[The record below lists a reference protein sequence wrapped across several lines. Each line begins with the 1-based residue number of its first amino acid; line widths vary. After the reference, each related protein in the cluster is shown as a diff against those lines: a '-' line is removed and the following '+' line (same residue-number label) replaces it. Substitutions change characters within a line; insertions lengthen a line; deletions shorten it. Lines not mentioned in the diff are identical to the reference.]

1 MDYPNQR
8 QALLQST
15 YQSKSVI
22 HALEQQVRQLEGKL
36 HGANECISLQKK
48 SQVFLIEQRA
58 FAMNLALQ
66 KQPVGLGRS
75 KACQVLGINRSTLY
89 RRTRPDGGGVKMAH
103 FWMQLYKR
111 VLLVFFLVFCKVIFN
126 FPQADDA
133 SRPTL

>member
-1 MDYPNQR
+1 MR
-8 QALLQST
+8 
-15 YQSKSVI
+15 
-22 HALEQQVRQLEGKL
+22 RLEGKL
-36 HGANECISLQKK
+36 HVANECISLQKK